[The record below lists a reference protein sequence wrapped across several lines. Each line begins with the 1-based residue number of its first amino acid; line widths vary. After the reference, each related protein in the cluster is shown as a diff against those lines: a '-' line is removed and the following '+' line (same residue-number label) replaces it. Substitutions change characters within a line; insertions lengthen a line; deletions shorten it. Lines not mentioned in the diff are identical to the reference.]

1 MGFPSPAQ
9 DYVESRLS
17 LDGLCGLRSPSVYLM
32 KYSTESLLEGIK
44 KDALL
49 VVDSARQPVNGS
61 LVVVDLDGEFHVR
74 RYVQARGA
82 IRLELLDT
90 PTRGVISEETC
101 FEGDGTICFGVVT
114 YILNALPFNA
124 PPQS

>member
-9 DYVESRLS
+9 DYAEGPLS
-17 LDGLCGLRSPSVYLM
+17 LDGLCGLRMPSVYLM
-32 KYSTESLLEGIK
+32 KYSTDSIREGIK
-44 KDALL
+44 KGALL
-49 VVDSARQPVNGS
+49 VVDSAKKPVNGS
-61 LVVVDLDGEFHVR
+61 LVVVDLGGEFHVR

-82 IRLELLDT
+82 IRLELLDN
-90 PTRGVISEETC
+90 PSRGVISEDAC

-124 PPQS
+124 HPHS